1 MFQLIYHLNLISS
14 LSLQDV
20 LDFLYILKE
29 TSLED
34 LGAATC
40 KLVNL
45 VDRKVL
51 SPKSKVQSPS
61 EVLQK
66 S

>member
-1 MFQLIYHLNLISS
+1 MLRYDEYLM
-14 LSLQDV
+14 V
-20 LDFLYILKE
+20 

-45 VDRKVL
+45 VDYKV
-51 SPKSKVQSPS
+51 
-61 EVLQK
+61 
-66 S
+66 